1 LPVSDRAVAGAMHVG
16 RSCDSCDGDRLLNH
30 SSRDGL
36 PRDGADLILLFT
48 DLLTITLASKRFFHT
63 LLLTWF
69 QIKRVTFDFLDNV
82 FCLHFAFE
90 SAQGIFKG
98 FAFLNS
104 NLCHERYTSKRP

>member
-1 LPVSDRAVAGAMHVG
+1 LPVSNRALAGAMHVG

-69 QIKRVTFDFLDNV
+69 QIKRVTFDFLDDV
-82 FCLHFAFE
+82 FGLHFAFE
-90 SAQGIFKG
+90 AAQGIFKG